1 MSPPPDDPPD
11 HQGNR
16 PEVHSMFRAASALQN
31 VLEMDRSDPAWRR
44 QVRLALG
51 NCVVAVEGHLGA
63 LASPDGLEEDIARR
77 EPRLVAAL
85 EKLSV
90 ALSQLMLHLWETRDE
105 AGQPGPIFTRRLHRL
120 VDEMRDVA
128 AEEFMLVVE
137 SFNPTGTGD

>member
-11 HQGNR
+11 RAVGR
-16 PEVHSMFRAASALQN
+16 PTVDSMFRAASALQR
-31 VLEMDRSDPAWRR
+31 VLEMDRSDPQWRR

-51 NCVVAVEGHLGA
+51 NCVVAVEGHMGA
-63 LASPDGLEEDIARR
+63 LASPDGIEEEIVER
-77 EPRLVAAL
+77 EPRLVASL
-85 EKLSV
+85 ERLSV
-90 ALSQLMLHLWETRDE
+90 ALSQLMIHLWETRDE
-105 AGQPGPIFTRRLHRL
+105 TGQPGPIFTRRLHRL